1 MSYIG
6 FGTPVTEQSY
16 EVRTQVFSGNG
27 SNDTFTLNYFVNK
40 NEDLEVL
47 VNNVQQS
54 PFGGSYTAYGTSLV
68 FSTPPSVG
76 SNNVYVIY
84 RTFYQVS
91 PILNNQAVQ
100 TSFIADTA
108 VTSAKLANGAVVTG
122 KVADTISLGNVT
134 HSGTTTLLGP
144 ATTSNTIS
152 LNSRARSANHATQ
165 KAYVDAL
172 TIIFGA

>member
-6 FGTPVTEQSY
+6 FGSPTTEQSY

-27 SNDTFTLNYFVNK
+27 SNDTFTLNYPVNK
-40 NEDLEVL
+40 NEDLEVI

-54 PFGGSYTAYGTSLV
+54 PFSGSYTAYGTTLT
-68 FSTPPSVG
+68 FSTPPSAA
-76 SNNVYVIY
+76 SNNVYITY

-91 PILNNQAVQ
+91 PVLNNQAVLSEFISDAAI
-100 TSFIADTA
+100 TS
-108 VTSAKLANGAVVTG
+108 SKLANGAVVTG

-134 HSGTTTLLGP
+134 HSGTTTLLGA

-165 KAYVDAL
+165 KSYVDAL